1 MNKARKEI
9 IINVSSTETRVAILE
24 DGTLVELFFER
35 AENERMVGDIYKGKI
50 ENVVEAVQAAFVDI
64 GLEQNGFLSFS
75 DAEDRALEF
84 SSLVERVDDS
94 DTDSNRQ
101 PRRRPRERIQ
111 RRRLYLKSKEDIL
124 VQVTKEPIGNKGTR
138 LTTSVSLP
146 GRFLVLVPNDSTV
159 GVSRKIEDFN
169 ERRRLRRLAKGFQPE
184 GFGMIIRTVAVGKD
198 AQTLQNDMEQLVRTW
213 RKIEGRARSE
223 KAPKLLHK
231 EMGMTSSVIRDLFSP
246 DISRLVVD
254 SRKIHGEIRK
264 YLTEVSPGLLPRLEL
279 YRQNVP
285 VFDAYK
291 IEEQIERGL
300 SRKIWF
306 KKGGYIVFDQTEA
319 MAVIDVN
326 SGRSVS
332 QRDHELH
339 ALETDLEAV
348 REIAR
353 QLRLRD
359 MGGIIVIDFIDL
371 RSDKNRRKV
380 VAELKRELE
389 KDRTAFDILPMS
401 DFGIVQLTRE
411 RVRSNLIHRYS
422 ESCPRCDGLGRVS
435 AKSTII
441 TKIERRIKQIKSA
454 GGDKRLILTVHPDLA
469 EYLSEGLKSRIRML
483 MMKYFVI
490 IKIVTDENLKEEDI
504 LLTTAKEGKKGEKPF
519 ST

>member
-1 MNKARKEI
+1 MNKIRKEI
-9 IINVSSTETRVAILE
+9 IINVSSSETRVAILE
-24 DGTLVELFFER
+24 NGTLVELFFER

-50 ENVVEAVQAAFVDI
+50 ENVVEAVQAGFVDI

-75 DAEDRALEF
+75 DAGDRALEF
-84 SSLVERVDDS
+84 SSIAERVDDS
-94 DTDSNRQ
+94 DEAS
-101 PRRRPRERIQ
+101 RRRPRQMEH
-111 RRRLYLKSKEDIL
+111 RRRVFLKPKEDIL

-138 LTTSVSLP
+138 LTTAVSLP
-146 GRFLVLVPNDSTV
+146 GRFLVLVPNDNAV
-159 GVSRKIEDFN
+159 GVSRKIEDFG
-169 ERRRLRRLAKGFQPE
+169 ERKRLRKLARSLQPP
-184 GFGMIIRTVAVGKD
+184 GFGMIIRTVAMGKD
-198 AQTLQNDMEQLVRTW
+198 SQILKNDLDQLVKTW
-213 RKIEGRARSE
+213 RRIEDRAKNE

-254 SRKIHGEIRK
+254 SRKIYGEIRK
-264 YLTEVSPGLLPRLEL
+264 YLSEVSPGLLTRLEL
-279 YRQNVP
+279 YRDNVP
-285 VFDAYK
+285 IFDALK

-371 RSDKNRRKV
+371 RSDKNRKKV
-380 VAELKRELE
+380 VAELRRELE
-389 KDRTAFDILPMS
+389 KDRSAFDILPMS

-411 RVRSNLIHRYS
+411 RVRPNLIYRYS
-422 ESCPRCDGLGRVS
+422 EACPRCDGLGRVPT
-435 AKSTII
+435 KSTLL
-441 TKIERRIKQIKSA
+441 TKIERRIKQIKSTS
-454 GGDKRLILTVHPDLA
+454 GEKRLILKVHPDLGK
-469 EYLSEGLKSRIRML
+469 YLSEGLKSRIRQLML
-483 MMKYFVI
+483 KYFVI
-490 IKIVTDENLKEEDI
+490 IKILADENLKEEEI
-504 LLTTAKEGKKGEKPF
+504 LLTTTKDEKKEKKLF
-519 ST
+519 

>member
-1 MNKARKEI
+1 MNKIRKEI
-9 IINVSSTETRVAILE
+9 IINVSSSETRVAILE
-24 DGTLVELFFER
+24 NGTLVELFFER

-50 ENVVEAVQAAFVDI
+50 ENVVEAVQAGFVDI

-75 DAEDRALEF
+75 DAGERALEF
-84 SSLVERVDDS
+84 SSLAERVDDS
-94 DTDSNRQ
+94 GETS
-101 PRRRPRERIQ
+101 RRRPRQREH
-111 RRRLYLKSKEDIL
+111 RRRQFLKPKEDIL

-138 LTTSVSLP
+138 LTTAVSLP
-146 GRFLVLVPNDSTV
+146 GRFLVLVPNDNTV

-169 ERRRLRRLAKGFQPE
+169 ERKRLRRLARGLQPQ

-198 AQTLQNDMEQLVRTW
+198 TQILKNDLDQLIKTW
-213 RKIEGRARSE
+213 RRIEERAKTE

-254 SRKIHGEIRK
+254 SRKIYGEIRK
-264 YLTEVSPGLLPRLEL
+264 YLSEVSPGLLLRLEQ
-279 YRQNVP
+279 YRDNVP
-285 VFDAYK
+285 IFDAFK

-359 MGGIIVIDFIDL
+359 MGGIIAIDFIDL
-371 RSDKNRRKV
+371 RSDKNRKKV
-380 VAELKRELE
+380 VAELRRELE
-389 KDRTAFDILPMS
+389 KDGSAFDILPMS

-411 RVRSNLIHRYS
+411 RVRPNLIYRYS
-422 ESCPRCDGLGRVS
+422 EACPRCDGLGRVPT
-435 AKSTII
+435 KSTLI
-441 TKIERRIKQIKSA
+441 TKIERRIKQIKATS
-454 GGDKRLILTVHPDLA
+454 GEKRLVLKVHPDLA
-469 EYLSEGLKSRIRML
+469 EYLAEGLKSRIRQLML
-483 MMKYFVI
+483 KYFVL
-490 IKIVTDENLKEEDI
+490 IKIVPDENLKEEEI
-504 LLTTAKEGKKGEKPF
+504 LLITAKDEKKEKN
-519 ST
+519 

>member
-1 MNKARKEI
+1 MNKSQKEI
-9 IINVSSTETRVAILE
+9 IINVSSTETRVAIVE
-24 DGTLVELFFER
+24 NSSLVELYFER

-75 DAEDRALEF
+75 DASDRAMEF
-84 SSLVERVDDS
+84 SSLAERVDDS
-94 DTDSNRQ
+94 EEGQSKRRPKTRQ
-101 PRRRPRERIQ
+101 DRRRRF
-111 RRRLYLKSKEDIL
+111 LKTGENIL

-138 LTTSVSLP
+138 LTTAVSLP
-146 GRFLVLVPNDSTV
+146 GRYLVLVPNDITV

-169 ERRRLRRLAKGFQPE
+169 ERKRLRRLAKSLQPQ
-184 GFGMIIRTVAVGKD
+184 GFGMIIRTVGMGKGVED
-198 AQTLQNDMEQLVRTW
+198 LKNDLDQLVRTW
-213 RKIEGRARSE
+213 KHIEEKAKSE

-254 SRKIHGEIRK
+254 SRKLYGEIRK
-264 YLTEVSPGLLPRLEL
+264 YLSEVSPGLLTRLEL
-279 YRQNVP
+279 YRDSVP
-285 VFDAYK
+285 IFDALK

-326 SGRSVS
+326 SGRSVG

-348 REIAR
+348 HEIAR

-359 MGGIIVIDFIDL
+359 MGGIIVIDFIDV
-371 RSDKNRRKV
+371 RSDKFRKRV
-380 VAELKRELE
+380 VGELKKELE
-389 KDRTAFDILPMS
+389 KDRAAFDILPMS

-411 RVRSNLIHRYS
+411 RVRPNLLYRYS
-422 ESCPRCDGLGRVS
+422 ESCPRCDGLGRIPT
-435 AKSTII
+435 KSTLI
-441 TKIERRIKQIKSA
+441 TKIERRIKQIKST
-454 GGDKRLILTVHPDLA
+454 GHEKRLILRVHPDLA
-469 EYLSEGLKSRIRML
+469 GYLTEGIKSHVRQLML
-483 MMKYFVI
+483 KYFVL
-490 IKIVTDENLKEEDI
+490 IKVVSDDSMKEEEIQLNSSKDD
-504 LLTTAKEGKKGEKPF
+504 KK
-519 ST
+519 S

>member
-9 IINVSSTETRVAILE
+9 VINVSSTETRVAILE
-24 DGTLVELFFER
+24 NGTLVELYFER

-50 ENVVEAVQAAFVDI
+50 ENVVEAVQAAFVEI
-64 GLEQNGFLSFS
+64 GLDQNGFLSFS
-75 DAEDRALEF
+75 DAEGRALEF
-84 SSLVERVDDS
+84 SSLAERVDDL
-94 DTDSNRQ
+94 DADKQ
-101 PRRRPRERIQ
+101 PRRRFRDRGQ
-111 RRRLYLKSKEDIL
+111 RRRQYLKSGEDIL

-138 LTTSVSLP
+138 LTTAVSLP
-146 GRFLVLVPNDSTV
+146 GRFLVLVPNDATV

-169 ERRRLRRLAKGFQPE
+169 ERKRLRRLAKSFQPQ
-184 GFGMIIRTVAVGKD
+184 GFGMIIRTVAMGKD
-198 AQTLQNDMEQLVRTW
+198 AATLKTDLDQLLKTW
-213 RKIEGRARSE
+213 RKIEEKAKSE
-223 KAPKLLHK
+223 KAPRLLHK

-254 SRKIHGEIRK
+254 SRKLYGEIRK
-264 YLTEVSPGLLPRLEL
+264 YLSEVSPNLLPRLEM
-279 YRQNVP
+279 YRDHVP
-285 VFDAYK
+285 VFDSFK

-348 REIAR
+348 REISK

-371 RSDKNRRKV
+371 RSDKNRKKV
-380 VAELKRELE
+380 ASELKRELE
-389 KDRTAFDILPMS
+389 KDRAAFDILPMS

-411 RVRSNLIHRYS
+411 RVRPNLIYRYS
-422 ESCPRCDGLGRVS
+422 EACPRCDGMGRVPS
-435 AKSTII
+435 KSTLI
-441 TKIERRIKQIKSA
+441 TKIERRIKQIKST
-454 GGDKRLILTVHPDLA
+454 GGEKRLVLRVHPDLA
-469 EYLSEGLKSRIRML
+469 EYLSEGFKSRIRQLML
-483 MMKYFVI
+483 KYFVL
-490 IKIVTDENLKEEDI
+490 IKIVPDEKMKEEDI
-504 LLTTAKEGKKGEKPF
+504 SLDTAAEEKKGKNTF
-519 ST
+519 SA